1 MHDASRD
8 SLVNFIECRN
18 LSHFMTPSMSPEDAK
33 SYAFDSATQSEGPIC
48 WEITVSMN
56 DCISSIV

>member
-8 SLVNFIECRN
+8 SLVNFIECKN
-18 LSHFMTPSMSPEDAK
+18 LSHSMTLWISPEDAK

-48 WEITVSMN
+48 
-56 DCISSIV
+56 